1 MGLYGRLVRDVLHP
15 LSLWRAGELAELRYL
30 REFEAS
36 QYLSPGE
43 IRALQLERL
52 RRLLDHAYWN
62 CPFYRERFDRAGLYP
77 GDVETLEDL
86 RLVPILEKRDLQ
98 ERRNWLVARGWP
110 AYDLIL
116 NRTGGSTGAP
126 LTFYL
131 SRDRKCSRAAATV
144 RHNRWAGW
152 DAGDKVALLW
162 GAPRDGADGW
172 RARLR
177 RRLLERSLFLD
188 AGHITEAKLRAFHHA
203 LQRFRPRV
211 LLAYAQAAVL
221 LARYLRSHGLTPYR
235 PHALVTSAEVLE
247 PEQRALLEDAFGCP
261 VFNRYGCRETSVVAS
276 ECPAHDGL
284 HVMAEGVYVE
294 VVRGNEPAE
303 DGEPGAILLTDLL
316 NYAMP
321 LIRYRVGD
329 VGAWQPGA
337 CRCGRGLPRLRSV
350 AGRVTD
356 FLVGTDGRLVSGP
369 FLSLYLVGQRPGLG
383 QVQIRQERAGE
394 AHYRIVPPHGR
405 LRDADLEFLR
415 AGTRQYLGEGARM
428 SWEVVAEL
436 PAEPSGKFLFCR
448 STVSADFLDRPA
460 ETLEA
465 PG

>member
-1 MGLYGRLVRDVLHP
+1 MGLYGRLVRHLLHP
-15 LSLWRAGELAELRYL
+15 LSLWRAGELAEVRYL
-30 REFEAS
+30 REFEAT
-36 QYLSPGE
+36 QYLSPEE

-62 CPFYRERFDRAGLYP
+62 CPFYRERFDRLGLVP
-77 GDVETLEDL
+77 GDIQELDDL
-86 RLVPILEKRDLQ
+86 RLVPVLEKQDIQ
-98 ERRNWLVARGWP
+98 DRRNWMVARGWP
-110 AYDLIL
+110 APDLIL
-116 NRTGGSTGAP
+116 NRTGGSTGSP
-126 LTFYL
+126 MTFYM

-152 DAGDKVALLW
+152 DVGDRVALLW
-162 GAPRDGADGW
+162 GAPRDAAGGW

-177 RRLLERSLFLD
+177 SRLLERTLFLD
-188 AGHITEAKLRAFHHA
+188 AGHVTEAKLIAFHHA
-203 LQRFRPRV
+203 LQRFRPRAV
-211 LLAYAQAAVL
+211 LAYAQAAVL
-221 LARYLRSHGLTPYR
+221 VARYLRSHGLTAYR

-247 PEQRALLEDAFGCP
+247 PEQRTLLEEVFGCP

-276 ECPAHDGL
+276 ECPAHDGM
-284 HVMAEGVYVE
+284 HVMAEGIYVE

-303 DGEPGAILLTDLL
+303 PGEPGSLLLTDLL
-316 NYAMP
+316 NHAMP

-329 VGAWQPGA
+329 LAEWQPGV

-394 AHYRIVPPHGR
+394 AHYSIRPPGGR
-405 LRDADLEFLR
+405 VRGEDLDYLHE
-415 AGTRQYLGEGARM
+415 GTRQYLGDGARV
-428 SWEVVAEL
+428 SWEVVEQL

-448 STVSADFLDRPA
+448 STVSADFLDNPA
-460 ETLEA
+460 ATVE
-465 PG
+465 GGG